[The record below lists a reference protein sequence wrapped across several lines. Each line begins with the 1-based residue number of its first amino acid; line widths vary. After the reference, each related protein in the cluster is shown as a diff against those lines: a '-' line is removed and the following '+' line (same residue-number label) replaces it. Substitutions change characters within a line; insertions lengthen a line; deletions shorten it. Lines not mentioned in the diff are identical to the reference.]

1 MRVVSLFLVACS
13 FCSASQQPMGNDQ
26 HPQSPQ
32 VTKQEEGADH
42 GTEILKG
49 FLGIIPGLFAA
60 AVGSKDGNAEL
71 QAAGRAQVVQGV
83 TQFLGALQLLIRK
96 PGGLKGLMTT
106 LEDKDLLMA
115 YIDQE
120 LESEECV
127 RSFRSWK
134 RDSHDAAQELTHD
147 TDGLIA

>member
-1 MRVVSLFLVACS
+1 MKPLSLLLVVCS
-13 FCSASQQPMGNDQ
+13 FTCYADQQPQ
-26 HPQSPQ
+26 APK
-32 VTKQEEGADH
+32 VTKQEEDVDH
-42 GTEILKG
+42 GPEILKG

-60 AVGSKDGNAEL
+60 AVGSKDGNSEL
-71 QAAGRAQVVQGV
+71 QATGRAQVAQGV

-96 PGGLKGLMTT
+96 PGALKEFMTT
-106 LEDKDLLMA
+106 LEDKDLFMA

-134 RDSHDAAQELTHD
+134 KSLDDTTKEQAHD
-147 TDGLIA
+147 TITLAA